1 MRVTGINQ
9 YGTQGSA
16 IKRNNND
23 GAKYT
28 GFFQEDS
35 FMSVRTGSVEINNY
49 YTKNVKS
56 SAPYPSSN
64 CYVEDVKGAQEALDK
79 LKAEA
84 DSFDYTGMSDGEI
97 FMSIFDRYKSYFGED
112 FLNINWQ
119 QNIIDK
125 KQLNK
130 ENVEMA
136 YKIRD
141 QFSKERSSK
150 VKNREEAYAYY
161 YGYDGM
167 SKEEMKAAIYGEFAV
182 CGGTYASFYKMVDK
196 LFLTGLI
203 SREEESALM
212 GMMDKVQMNK
222 GELFLSTLFYEKYGS
237 LLQGYYEG
245 MNIDEI
251 LNIFDRVLKNSTY
264 EGNGAETLKAADEN
278 ARDILRELR
287 EVMKAANLGN

>member
-9 YGTQGSA
+9 YGIQGSA

-28 GFFQEDS
+28 DFFQEDS

-112 FLNINWQ
+112 FLNYSWQ
-119 QNIIDK
+119 QCVMK
-125 KQLNK
+125 KDELCK
-130 ENVEMA
+130 ENVQMA
-136 YKIRD
+136 HTIASQFYK
-141 QFSKERSSK
+141 E
-150 VKNREEAYAYY
+150 KNTYINNSNEAYACF
-161 YGYDGM
+161 YGYDEM
-167 SKEEMKAAIYGEFAV
+167 NEEEMRNAIYNEFALT
-182 CGGTYASFYKMVDK
+182 GGTYSSYYKMIDK
-196 LFLTGLI
+196 LELTGLI
-203 SREEESALM
+203 
-212 GMMDKVQMNK
+212 GKK
-222 GELFLSTLFYEKYGS
+222 H
-237 LLQGYYEG
+237 LL
-245 MNIDEI
+245 
-251 LNIFDRVLKNSTY
+251 
-264 EGNGAETLKAADEN
+264 
-278 ARDILRELR
+278 
-287 EVMKAANLGN
+287 

>member
-9 YGTQGSA
+9 YGIQGSA

-112 FLNINWQ
+112 FLNIQWQ
-119 QNIIDK
+119 QYIIDK
-125 KQLNK
+125 SQLTR
-130 ENVEMA
+130 ENVRVA
-136 YKIRD
+136 YDIRD
-141 QFSKERSSK
+141 QFC
-150 VKNREEAYAYY
+150 NEAYALINSKEDAYAY
-161 YGYDGM
+161 FYGYDGM
-167 SKEEMKAAIYGEFAV
+167 SKEEMKAAIYGEFAIT
-182 CGGTYASFYKMVDK
+182 GGTYASFYEMANK
-196 LFLTGLI
+196 LYNTGLI
-203 SREEESALM
+203 TSEEHNALDSAIDLSQLQ
-212 GMMDKVQMNK
+212 KN
-222 GELFLSTLFYEKYGS
+222 ELPISVLFYKKYSNLLHGYYMEMDMDEIFKILDKS
-237 LLQGYYEG
+237 LLTKTYNG
-245 MNIDEI
+245 
-251 LNIFDRVLKNSTY
+251 LN
-264 EGNGAETLKAADEN
+264 AEMYKAADEK
-278 ARDILRELR
+278 AREILNELSDMLK
-287 EVMKAANLGN
+287 ESNKAV